1 MLKCR
6 SGPQDKLT
14 AEKAMAL
21 GEWSAGQNLE
31 VHLDVGGQEMMNSEG
46 RVARGADE
54 ARSRQDSAE
63 LLGQQCRLQQD
74 SK

>member
-14 AEKAMAL
+14 AEKVMAL
-21 GEWSAGQNLE
+21 GERSAGQNLE

-46 RVARGADE
+46 RVAREADE
-54 ARSRQDSAE
+54 ALSWQGSAE
-63 LLGQQCRLQQD
+63 LLGQQCPLQQD
-74 SK
+74 SE